1 MTQEAQTMPEHAN
14 PQLQIAICDDES
26 IDRQQAADLTREIM
40 EGASIVSSSSPP
52 DTFLSI
58 A

>member
-1 MTQEAQTMPEHAN
+1 MPEHAN